1 MKKYSSSELT
11 LAALGIVFGDIGTS
25 PLYAIRE
32 CFYGEYGI
40 TISHSNIYG
49 VLSLIFWTLIIIVT
63 IKYLIFILRAD
74 NNGEGGVLVLT
85 SLIKPKPNSPVRNRW
100 FLISIGIFG
109 SALLYGDGMITPA
122 ISVLS
127 ASEGVKI
134 ITPVLKPY
142 VIPITVFILA
152 CLFIFQ
158 RKGTAKLGFL
168 FGPIIGV
175 WFLSLASLGLWQIM
189 KNPAILNAVN
199 PVYGILFVT
208 NNGIHGFLVLGAVF
222 LVATGAEALY
232 ADIGHFGKKPIR
244 IAWFTIVLPS
254 LFLNYFGQG
263 ALLLSHPEASHHPF
277 YSMVPSQALIPI
289 VILATLATII
299 ASQAVITGAFSLTQ
313 QAMNLDYLPRLKI
326 VHTAA
331 KHIGQIYIPV
341 VNWILMFCS
350 IGLVLGFGSS
360 SNLAAAYGV
369 AVTLTMVISTIL
381 FYVVIRE
388 NWKWGMIAATIPVAI
403 FLVVDFSFF
412 SANISKLLHGAWFP
426 LIIAAIIFSLMKIWR
441 KGNDN
446 LAERIRS
453 KALRL
458 DEFANRIKFEE
469 INRVKAQAVFL
480 SRNADMVPHALM
492 SNYKYNKVIH
502 SETMVL
508 NIKTESIPRVPNDE
522 KIEYEKLLDGF
533 YLVRA
538 RYGFMET
545 PNLTNILYLVDEKGI
560 EIDPEKVN
568 YFIGRETLIT
578 DKDTGL
584 QSIVSKI
591 FYFMSRNAFS
601 ATEYFDIP
609 VDRVLVIGQELE
621 I

>member
-1 MKKYSSSELT
+1 LKKYSSAELT

-40 TISHSNIYG
+40 DITHPNIYG
-49 VLSLIFWTLIIIVT
+49 VLSLIFWSLIIIVT

-85 SLIKPKPNSPVRNRW
+85 SLIKPKLSTPANKRW

-127 ASEGVKI
+127 AVEGVRI

-142 VIPITVFILA
+142 VIPITVLILA

-158 RKGTAKLGFL
+158 RRGTAQLGFL
-168 FGPIIGV
+168 FGPIISV
-175 WFLSLASLGLWQIM
+175 WFLSLASLGLWQII
-189 KNPAILNAVN
+189 KNPVILYAVN
-199 PVYGILFVT
+199 PEYGILFIM
-208 NNGIHGFLVLGAVF
+208 NNGVHGFLVLGAVF

-232 ADIGHFGKKPIR
+232 ADIGHFGKNPIR
-244 IAWFTIVLPS
+244 FAWFTVVLPA

-277 YSMVPSQALIPI
+277 YSMVPSWALIPL

-313 QAMNLDYLPRLKI
+313 QAMNMDYLPRLKI

-350 IGLVLGFGSS
+350 IGLVLGFKSS

-388 NWKWGMIAATIPVAI
+388 NWKWGMITATIPVVI
-403 FLVVDFSFF
+403 FLVVDLSFF

-426 LIIAAIIFSLMKIWR
+426 IFIAAIIFSLMKIWR
-441 KGNDN
+441 NGRDR
-446 LAERIRS
+446 LAEKIRS
-453 KALRL
+453 RALRL
-458 DEFANRIKFEE
+458 DEFANRIKFEDTK
-469 INRVKAQAVFL
+469 RVKGQSVFL
-480 SRNADMVPHALM
+480 SRNADIVPHGLM

-502 SETMVL
+502 SETIIL
-508 NIKTESIPRVPNDE
+508 NIRTESIPRVANDD
-522 KIEYEKLLDGF
+522 KIEYEKLLEGF
-533 YLVRA
+533 YLVIA
-538 RYGFMET
+538 HYGFMET
-545 PNLTNILYLVDEKGI
+545 PNLTNILHLVNEKGVD
-560 EIDPEKVN
+560 IDPEKVN
-568 YFIGRETLIT
+568 YFIGREMLLT
-578 DKDTGL
+578 DEDTGL
-584 QSIVSKI
+584 RSVTSKI

-601 ATEYFDIP
+601 ATQYFDIP
-609 VDRVLVIGQELE
+609 VDRVLVLGQELE